1 MKVEVRKERA
11 KMIRTLYAPLH
22 QTGKVVH
29 TATIRSD
36 WKDSDFALLNEM
48 FPRTSIKT
56 VRETISV
63 SYLGQEYHHT
73 DFNSLYRKQLI

>member
-1 MKVEVRKERA
+1 ML
-11 KMIRTLYAPLH
+11 RTLYAPLH
-22 QTGKVVH
+22 HTGRVIH

-48 FPRTSIKT
+48 FPHACIKT
-56 VRETISV
+56 ARETIPI